1 VEGWVIAPFGVLALM
16 FLLFRVWLCLRGAGG
31 EPNVRSSGPVVYCA
45 QCSAQFGGPNRMLEY
60 TEHRMSHEK
69 DV

>member
-1 VEGWVIAPFGVLALM
+1 MEGLVISPFAILGLIWLIYRLWGCMRGV
-16 FLLFRVWLCLRGAGG
+16 GG

-45 QCSAQFGGPNRMLEY
+45 RCSAQFGGPNRMLDY
-60 TEHRMSHEK
+60 TEHRMSHEQ

>member
-1 VEGWVIAPFGVLALM
+1 MEALVISPFAILALM
-16 FLLFRVWLCLRGAGG
+16 FLLFRLWVCMRGVGG

-45 QCSAQFGGPNRMLEY
+45 QCSAQFGGPDRMLKY
-60 TEHRMSHEK
+60 SEHRMSHEE